1 VFWQKRL
8 QADENKGSE
17 GEKERQEKARGGN
30 GVILRGLRVVSARK
44 N

>member
-17 GEKERQEKARGGN
+17 REKERQEKTRGGN
-30 GVILRGLRVVSARK
+30 GVILRGLRVVSDRK